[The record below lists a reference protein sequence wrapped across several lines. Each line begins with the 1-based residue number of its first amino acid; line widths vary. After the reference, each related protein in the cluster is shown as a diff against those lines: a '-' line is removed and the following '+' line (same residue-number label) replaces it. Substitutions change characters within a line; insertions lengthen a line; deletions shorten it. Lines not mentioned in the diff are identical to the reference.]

1 MSTPKLLSIPQVAEA
16 LGDVSRKTVYRLLY
30 AGELDRVDIGT
41 GSRPRPRVP
50 EASLADYIARHLVPG
65 RKTATTRKAAA

>member
-1 MSTPKLLSIPQVAEA
+1 MTTAPKLLTIPEVVERMGA
-16 LGDVSRKTVYRLLY
+16 GSRTTVYRLIY

-50 EASLADYIARHLVPG
+50 ESSLADYIARHLRPG
-65 RKTATTRKAAA
+65 RKTGTAAA